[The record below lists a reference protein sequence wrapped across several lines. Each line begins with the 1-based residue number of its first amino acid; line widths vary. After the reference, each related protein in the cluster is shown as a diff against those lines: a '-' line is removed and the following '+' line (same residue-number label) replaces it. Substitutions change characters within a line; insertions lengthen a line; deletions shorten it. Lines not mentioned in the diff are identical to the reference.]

1 MDFCLCR
8 GQPSFDV
15 PYRRLDDRIRH
26 LCRLALTAPDE
37 ELESVFS
44 ELKLA
49 LREHT
54 ERLRKLLTIKLV
66 HRNGDHPPDRRSA

>member
-1 MDFCLCR
+1 LCR
-8 GQPSFDV
+8 Q
-15 PYRRLDDRIRH
+15 
-26 LCRLALTAPDE
+26 ALTAPDE
-37 ELESVFS
+37 DLESVFT

-66 HRNGDHPPDRRSA
+66 QRNGDHPPDRRSA